1 MKNCKH
7 LVVVLIFSCCVLT
20 SCKKVWHI
28 AQSEYTLNR
37 LDSTAI
43 YSDEVTKM
51 IQPYKVKLDGE
62 MNKVIANCPEDMPK
76 GRPES
81 RLGNWMSDALYD
93 RATELSDVPIDF
105 AMQNSGGIRIPLLRK
120 GEITKGKIYELM
132 PFDNTLV
139 VIHADKDL
147 VMTFLNRVAQS
158 GGWPVS
164 KNFHMKI
171 KDKEAAE
178 VLINGKALTDR
189 IYNIALPDYIA
200 NGGSDCSFFIDA
212 NRTSYP
218 ELLRDMFIKRATA
231 DGMISS
237 TIEGRITK

>member
-7 LVVVLIFSCCVLT
+7 LAIVMILFCCGLT

-28 AQSEYTLNR
+28 AQSDYTLNR
-37 LDSTAI
+37 LDSTAV
-43 YSDEVTKM
+43 YSEEVARM
-51 IQPYKVKLDGE
+51 IEPYKAELDGA
-62 MNKVIANCPEDMPK
+62 MNKVIANCPLDMPK

-81 RLGNWMSDALYD
+81 RLGNWMSDAIYD
-93 RATELSDVPIDF
+93 RATELSDAPIDF

-120 GEITKGKIYELM
+120 GDITIGKIYELM

-147 VMTFLNRVAQS
+147 LMTFLDRVAKS

-164 KNFHMKI
+164 KNFQMKI
-171 KDKEAAE
+171 KGGQAQE
-178 VLINGKALTDR
+178 VLVHGEELTDG

-200 NGGSDCSFFIDA
+200 NGGSDCPFFVGA
-212 NRTSYP
+212 QRTEYP
-218 ELLRDMFIKRATA
+218 ELLRDMFINKAKA
-231 DGMISS
+231 DGVISAK
-237 TIEGRITK
+237 IEGRISK